1 MGATNIVVFCVGDE
15 QMCEDLKQLLRAG
28 GYAVLTGEMENS
40 SRMTV
45 MEVLEA
51 MGLFV
56 SGSVSRRTSFLI
68 AGSGPKQIKIE
79 KAKQLGVPILSE
91 ADFWAAVDEVFPS
104 EN

>member
-1 MGATNIVVFCVGDE
+1 MTLDDARA
-15 QMCEDLKQLLRAG
+15 LLCPG
-28 GYAVLTGEMENS
+28 NYVTLTGEMEGCG
-40 SRMTV
+40 RITAL
-45 MEVLEA
+45 EVFEA

-68 AGSGPKQIKIE
+68 VGSGPKQIKIE